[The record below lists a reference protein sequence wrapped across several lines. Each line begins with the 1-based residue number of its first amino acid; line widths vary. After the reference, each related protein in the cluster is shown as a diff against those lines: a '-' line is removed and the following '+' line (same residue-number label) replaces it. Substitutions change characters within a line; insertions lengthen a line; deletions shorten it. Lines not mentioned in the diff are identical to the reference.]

1 MTLRK
6 HGIISSRKSTGVQEN
21 NTLALSVNQLA
32 FDIYQMS
39 WYRFARLSALPI
51 ITLWASYLDI
61 ELTLKILI
69 VISGHCTVWFLPDAL
84 NFFGNKNH
92 VLVEIDNDQLILHLE
107 RTWYVDLRQVKQ
119 IKIRHSFW
127 PLTKSRIT
135 LTSKDRKRTILTAVD
150 FKVLF
155 LACGKQ
161 ASSDLKVQHKKNK
174 H

>member
-1 MTLRK
+1 MRK
-6 HGIISSRKSTGVQEN
+6 HEITSSRKSTGVQEN
-21 NTLALSVNQLA
+21 HTLALTVNQLA

-69 VISGHCTVWFLPDAL
+69 VIGGHCTVWFLPDAL

-92 VLVEIDNDQLILHLE
+92 VLVVIDKDQLILNLE
-107 RTWYVDLRQVKQ
+107 RAWHVDLRQVKQ

-127 PLTKSRIT
+127 PLIKSRIT
-135 LTSKDRKRTILTAVD
+135 FISKDRKKTILTAVD
-150 FKVLF
+150 FKILF
-155 LACGKQ
+155 SCLRKAGELR
-161 ASSDLKVQHKKNK
+161 S
-174 H
+174 